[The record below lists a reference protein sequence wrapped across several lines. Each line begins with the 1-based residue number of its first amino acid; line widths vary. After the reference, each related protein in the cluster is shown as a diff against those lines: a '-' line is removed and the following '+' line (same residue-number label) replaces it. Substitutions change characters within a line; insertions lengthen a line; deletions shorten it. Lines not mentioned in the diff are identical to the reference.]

1 MAFKDLSIPSSESAE
16 LENLVYL
23 NHTKVKIQAKRSENE
38 ISDII
43 AFQNQ
48 ILREKKKPRK
58 NHLRLNRK
66 RILICRDISFSNI
79 FTISF
84 IYILTLFIYY
94 SLAFFP

>member
-48 ILREKKKPRK
+48 ILREKKKTQK
-58 NHLRLNRK
+58 K
-66 RILICRDISFSNI
+66 SFTSK
-79 FTISF
+79 
-84 IYILTLFIYY
+84 
-94 SLAFFP
+94 

>member
-48 ILREKKKPRK
+48 ILREKKKEGERERRAGK
-58 NHLRLNRK
+58 
-66 RILICRDISFSNI
+66 ILKGGRGGEKSTPLLDLSFS
-79 FTISF
+79 
-84 IYILTLFIYY
+84 
-94 SLAFFP
+94 AR